1 MVTVF
6 ILYFIICISFN
17 KVCMGNTSNGI
28 VKRGKFTRD
37 TCAKACDSE
46 TTIKCK
52 FFNFDKQSGKCYL
65 SSTIH
70 LNMQVSGRSRDK
82 SAGAAID
89 VTTETKDYN
98 KLYKGMSEGT
108 QRKLE
113 ALQSKVNQLREDIED
128 FDEIRQKVSEMR
140 LEAEKASKT
149 KSQIIDE
156 LQNSKVQQEM
166 EMNKL
171 NRKVE
176 SLILNMEKTMADV
189 AAFKKTQFNF
199 EKKQS
204 QIKHMLSDLTAQIE
218 NIQDKT
224 SVIPVELKNVKI
236 ESDNL
241 SKGLAEINM
250 RDKTLQHNLE
260 TIKQEVLY
268 ARQKL
273 EPEIKAV
280 RKTQESLIED
290 LTHIRSNSD
299 VHNKQYSELQ
309 MNVRQIAEDAT
320 EAISSMKTLK
330 SQTVNNLQLI
340 KNIKLELNKLKDP
353 ESRINLKIEAER
365 KETRQDID
373 MLKTQ
378 LKEEHTRSLNTANE
392 MEKIIKSLSS
402 VTMMQNDIKAQL
414 EEMSLKVSD
423 LQNDISTLKISQGP
437 ISKIKEIENKQE
449 LLQTMLNSAMKQ
461 IEENK
466 NNQLLFSASQTPN
479 LQRDVV
485 DKLAMRINEL
495 ETSFGEMK
503 NNQKNMKLGL
513 HLKTRVIHKPQ
524 AKKGKYQHK
533 KVEIKHTSWQAPPPR
548 NEGN

>member
-17 KVCMGNTSNGI
+17 K
-28 VKRGKFTRD
+28 
-37 TCAKACDSE
+37 
-46 TTIKCK
+46 
-52 FFNFDKQSGKCYL
+52 
-65 SSTIH
+65 
-70 LNMQVSGRSRDK
+70 
-82 SAGAAID
+82 AAID

-423 LQNDISTLKISQGP
+423 LQNDISTLKISQV
-437 ISKIKEIENKQE
+437 
-449 LLQTMLNSAMKQ
+449 
-461 IEENK
+461 
-466 NNQLLFSASQTPN
+466 
-479 LQRDVV
+479 R
-485 DKLAMRINEL
+485 
-495 ETSFGEMK
+495 
-503 NNQKNMKLGL
+503 
-513 HLKTRVIHKPQ
+513 
-524 AKKGKYQHK
+524 
-533 KVEIKHTSWQAPPPR
+533 
-548 NEGN
+548 

>member
-1 MVTVF
+1 MISV
-6 ILYFIICISFN
+6 LIIFLMLFN
-17 KVCMGNTSNGI
+17 SY
-28 VKRGKFTRD
+28 GKAREV
-37 TCAKACDSE
+37 ASE
-46 TTIKCK
+46 
-52 FFNFDKQSGKCYL
+52 GK
-65 SSTIH
+65 S
-70 LNMQVSGRSRDK
+70 
-82 SAGAAID
+82 
-89 VTTETKDYN
+89 YN
-98 KLYKGMSEGT
+98 KLYKGLGDGS
-108 QRKLE
+108 QRKIE
-113 ALQSKVNQLREDIED
+113 AIQSKVNQLREDIED

-189 AAFKKTQFNF
+189 TAFKKTQFNF

-290 LTHIRSNSD
+290 LTHIRGNDD
-299 VHNKQYSELQ
+299 VHNKEYSELQ

-365 KETRQDID
+365 KEIRQDID

-485 DKLAMRINEL
+485 DKLTMRINDLQASL
-495 ETSFGEMK
+495 EKLKATKKSPKPGFHMK
-503 NNQKNMKLGL
+503 NK
-513 HLKTRVIHKPQ
+513 IPHKPQ
-524 AKKGKYQHK
+524 VKKTKTKY
-533 KVEIKHTSWQAPPPR
+533 TSWQAPPPR
-548 NEGN
+548 SEAQY